1 MYKQVYSLD
10 RAVSIYPCNYSA
22 FDNSGINVYMNRLE
36 NVFPE
41 EKPKKMYNLTNI
53 NYCNLVYSRQNY
65 ETVRRNINVFYDN
78 TSSLFINHLSSLDFN
93 NEEINDTGKYLFCLV
108 TGKDLGN
115 DAKINI
121 CSLEKFRNIQSEFGI
136 IGENVQGFCINREK
150 IIFVKKTD
158 LGNTLI
164 TLGHELGHIFTN
176 ELRDKH
182 NEEAKAFAFCIEWI
196 KKIKERNIL
205 NLRDSL
211 TLDISPARNGLHDVA
226 FGFVLDSIDNGKN
239 AMELYWEF
247 AYGVLSLY
255 S

>member
-1 MYKQVYSLD
+1 M
-10 RAVSIYPCNYSA
+10 
-22 FDNSGINVYMNRLE
+22 
-36 NVFPE
+36 
-41 EKPKKMYNLTNI
+41 
-53 NYCNLVYSRQNY
+53 
-65 ETVRRNINVFYDN
+65 
-78 TSSLFINHLSSLDFN
+78 
-93 NEEINDTGKYLFCLV
+93 
-108 TGKDLGN
+108 
-115 DAKINI
+115 
-121 CSLEKFRNIQSEFGI
+121 
-136 IGENVQGFCINREK
+136 
-150 IIFVKKTD
+150 KKTD